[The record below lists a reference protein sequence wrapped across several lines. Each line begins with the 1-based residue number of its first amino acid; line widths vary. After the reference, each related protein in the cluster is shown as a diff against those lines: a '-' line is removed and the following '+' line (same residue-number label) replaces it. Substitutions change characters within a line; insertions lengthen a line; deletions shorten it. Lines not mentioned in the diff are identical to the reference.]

1 MSMVYNVPADVRE
14 KEKIIG
20 GLLTI
25 GQFAWVIG
33 GFLLGLASLAGI
45 YILTKTFIIA
55 GPVGLMFSCS
65 GLPFAF
71 YKKNGVDL
79 PVYLIR
85 KSKFKK
91 KKHKLINKRDLS
103 GF

>member
-1 MSMVYNVPADVRE
+1 MIQNVPADVRE

-20 GLLTI
+20 GMLTI

-33 GFLLGLASLAGI
+33 GFVLGLASLAGL
-45 YILTKTFIIA
+45 YMLTKTFLIA
-55 GPVGLMFSCS
+55 GPVGLMFACS

-79 PVYLIR
+79 PIYLIR

-91 KKHKLINKRDLS
+91 KKHKLINKRDLRE
-103 GF
+103 F

>member
-1 MSMVYNVPADVRE
+1 MSMVYNVPADTRE

-25 GQFAWVIG
+25 GQFGWIVG
-33 GFLLGLASLAGI
+33 GFLLGLASFAGV
-45 YILTKTFIIA
+45 YLLTGAVIIA
-55 GPVGLMFSCS
+55 GPVGIMFAAS

-71 YKKNGVDL
+71 YKINGVPL

-91 KKHKLINKRDLS
+91 KNHKLINKRDLKS
-103 GF
+103 F

>member
-20 GLLTI
+20 GLFTL
-25 GQFAWVIG
+25 GQFAWIG
-33 GFLLGLASLAGI
+33 GGVLLGLASLAGM
-45 YILTKTFIIA
+45 YLLTDTFVIA
-55 GPVGLMFSCS
+55 GPVGLMFACS

-79 PVYLIR
+79 PIYLVR
-85 KSKFKK
+85 KAKFKRK
-91 KKHKLINKRDLS
+91 TKKLINKRNVKS
-103 GF
+103 F

>member
-1 MSMVYNVPADVRE
+1 MSKSYNVPADVRE

-25 GQFAWVIG
+25 GQFCWIVG
-33 GFLLGLASLAGI
+33 GFVLGLASLAGI
-45 YILTKTFIIA
+45 YLITKSFILA
-55 GPVGLMFSCS
+55 GPIGIMFACS

-79 PVYLIR
+79 PVYLVR
-85 KSKFKK
+85 KARFKK
-91 KKHKLINKRDLS
+91 KNHKLINKRNLNN
-103 GF
+103 F

>member
-1 MSMVYNVPADVRE
+1 MIHNVPADVRE

-20 GLLTI
+20 GMLTI
-25 GQFAWVIG
+25 GQFGWVIG
-33 GFLLGLASLAGI
+33 GFILGLASLAGL
-45 YILTKTFIIA
+45 YMLTKTFLIA
-55 GPVGLMFSCS
+55 GPVGLMFACS

-85 KSKFKK
+85 KRKFKK
-91 KKHKLINKRDLS
+91 KKHKLINKRDLKE
-103 GF
+103 F